1 MILLLAV
8 LAGLLAGSIRAWY
21 GKHSFLMPDLFAVW
35 LVLVAF
41 IPQWI
46 AFYLPLTRP
55 IVTEEV
61 ASIALISSQSLL
73 LIFAW
78 LNRKQSAFWVLGIG
92 LILNLL
98 VIVLNGGLMPISPE
112 TLAHMSQG
120 KPGVQWSIGSRVGT
134 SKDVLLSP
142 ATMRLAWLSDRFLLP
157 AWFPYQAAFSLGDV
171 FIATGAFGLLW
182 SAGRSRKSK
191 ISL

>member
-8 LAGLLAGSIRAWY
+8 LIGFLAGMARAWY
-21 GKHSFLMPDLFAVW
+21 GKRSFLLPDIQALG

-46 AFYLPLTRP
+46 AFYLPLTRQS
-55 IVTEEV
+55 VTDEV

-78 LNRKQSAFWVLGIG
+78 LNRKQNAFWVLGIG

-98 VIVLNGGLMPISPE
+98 VIVLNGGFMPVSPDTLARISPSN
-112 TLAHMSQG
+112 TPL
-120 KPGVQWSIGSRVGT
+120 QWPVGSRVGV
-134 SKDVLLSP
+134 SKDILLSP
-142 ATMRLAWLSDRFLLP
+142 AKMRLAWLSDRFLLP
-157 AWFPYQAAFSLGDV
+157 AWFAYPVAFSLGDV
-171 FIATGAFGLLW
+171 FIAGGAFWLLW
-182 SAGRSRKSK
+182 SAGRSEKSK

>member
-1 MILLLAV
+1 LILLLAV
-8 LAGLLAGSIRAWY
+8 LIGILAGIARAWY
-21 GKHSFLMPDLFAVW
+21 GKRLFLLPDIQAFW

-46 AFYLPLTRP
+46 AFYLPLTRQS
-55 IVTEEV
+55 VTDEV

-78 LNRKQSAFWVLGIG
+78 LNRKQSSFWVLGIG

-98 VIVLNGGLMPISPE
+98 VIVLNGGLMPVSPE
-112 TLAHMSQG
+112 TLARINPG
-120 KPGVQWSIGSRVGT
+120 KSTMQWSVRSRVGV
-134 SKDVLLSP
+134 SKDILLP
-142 ATMRLAWLSDRFLLP
+142 TAKMRLAWLSDRFLLP

-171 FIATGAFGLLW
+171 FIATGAFWLLW
-182 SAGRSRKSK
+182 SAGRSEKSK

>member
-8 LAGLLAGSIRAWY
+8 LIGLLAGIARSWY
-21 GKHSFLMPDLFAVW
+21 SKRSFLFPDVQAFW
-35 LVLVAF
+35 LVVIAF

-46 AFYLPLTRP
+46 AFYLPLTRQS
-55 IVTEEV
+55 VADEV

-78 LNRKQSAFWVLGIG
+78 LNRKQSSFWVLGIG

-98 VIVLNGGLMPISPE
+98 VIVLNGGFMPVSPE
-112 TLAHMSQG
+112 TLAQIS
-120 KPGVQWSIGSRVGT
+120 PSNTPIQWPVGSRVGV
-134 SKDVLLSP
+134 SKDILLPP
-142 ATMRLAWLSDRFLLP
+142 AKMRLAWLSDRFLLP
-157 AWFPYQAAFSLGDV
+157 AWFPYQVAFSLGDI
-171 FIATGAFGLLW
+171 FIASGAFWLLW
-182 SAGRSRKSK
+182 SAGRSEKSK